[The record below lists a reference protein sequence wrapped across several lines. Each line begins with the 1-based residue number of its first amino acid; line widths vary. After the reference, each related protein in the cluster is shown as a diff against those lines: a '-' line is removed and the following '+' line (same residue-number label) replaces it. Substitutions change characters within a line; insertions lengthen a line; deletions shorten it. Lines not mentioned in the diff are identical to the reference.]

1 MLPCMEKRKKK
12 PLEITTLSLI
22 RDALLIDSLFLSAT
36 LFVSFHF
43 PLSLLL
49 YLSVKK
55 DKKS

>member
-1 MLPCMEKRKKK
+1 MEKRKKK
-12 PLEITTLSLI
+12 NPLEITTLSLI